1 MINPYVNL
9 FIDKIT
15 MTDDMIKMYTLY
27 NDKLTHE
34 ESIYLYENNTYLLER
49 KFTGYEY
56 NKLPKYT
63 IIDIDKYPI
72 GNDIEFKP
80 DFEYNPKT
88 HNEELEYYYVLKKN
102 LESDIIKSME
112 ELAMLL
118 ELKK

>member
-1 MINPYVNL
+1 MINPYVSL
-9 FIDKIT
+9 FIGKIV
-15 MTDDMIKMYTLY
+15 MTNDMIKMYTLN

-72 GNDIEFKP
+72 GEDIEFKP

-88 HNEELEYYYVLKKN
+88 HNEELEYYYVLKNK
-102 LESDIIKSME
+102 LKPDIISFVE
-112 ELAMLL
+112 EITMLL